1 MQIVEYLYAT
11 LFGNDLHA
19 GSNFSRRRSRSRIPE
34 YRVLPNRRTEENLSA
49 VYIRYLSLNGNSSR
63 QRGTL

>member
-19 GSNFSRRRSRSRIPE
+19 GSNFPEHRSRFLTLQCG
-34 YRVLPNRRTEENLSA
+34 VLPNRRTEENLST
-49 VYIRYLSLNGNSSR
+49 VYFRYLSLNGNFGD
-63 QRGTL
+63 RGE